1 MNVVYAGGVVR
12 RRRRRRA
19 LDTSR
24 VRATDASALRQGK
37 FPRIIL
43 EMYLWAI
50 ETGLSKTET
59 AFLPYFQPA

>member
-1 MNVVYAGGVVR
+1 MCKLVVTLAGTN
-12 RRRRRRA
+12 A
-19 LDTSR
+19 LQT
-24 VRATDASALRQGK
+24 K

-59 AFLPYFQPA
+59 AFLPYFQ